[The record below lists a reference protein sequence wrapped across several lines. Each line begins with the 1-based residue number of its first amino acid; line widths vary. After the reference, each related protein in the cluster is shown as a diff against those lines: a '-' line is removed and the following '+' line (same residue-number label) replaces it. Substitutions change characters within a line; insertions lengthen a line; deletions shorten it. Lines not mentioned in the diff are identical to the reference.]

1 MGRQVRISGIG
12 LMALPVVLLLAG
24 GCAGSGQGSDE
35 LVVFAASSLT
45 EAFNEIEAAFEAEH
59 SGVDVVYNFAGTP
72 TLRTQLEQGAI
83 AGVFAS
89 ANAAQME
96 MAVQSGVIEGA
107 PVAFATNRLV
117 VIAPSGSDRVRQL
130 SDLSNDEVMLV
141 LALPDVPVG
150 VYSREAIAQMNAS
163 GQFGQDFGEQT
174 LANLVSEESNVRQVA
189 AKVALGE
196 ADAGIVYSTDVT
208 EDMADEVRVIDI
220 PDEYN
225 VMAVYPIAQVE
236 GTSNPDD
243 AQAFI
248 EFVRSASGQAILEKY
263 GFGRAP

>member
-1 MGRQVRISGIG
+1 VL
-12 LMALPVVLLLAG
+12 LMALAG
-24 GCAGSGQGSDE
+24 GCGQAASGQGSDE

-45 EAFNEIEAAFEAEH
+45 ESFNEIKVAFEAEH
-59 SGVDVVYNFAGTP
+59 PGVNVIYNFAGTP

-107 PVAFATNRLV
+107 PVAFAANRLV
-117 VIAPSGSDRVRQL
+117 VIAPSGSDRVRKL
-130 SDLSNDEVMLV
+130 SDLFSNGVKLV

-150 VYSREAIAQMNAS
+150 AYSRDAIAKMDAS

-174 LANLVSEESNVRQVA
+174 LANLVSEESNVRQIA
-189 AKVALGE
+189 AKVVLGE
-196 ADAGIVYSTDVT
+196 ADTGIVYATDVT
-208 EDMADEVRVIDI
+208 QDIAEEVRIIDI

-225 VMAVYPIAQVE
+225 VVAVYPIAQV
-236 GTSNPDD
+236 SDAPNPGA

-248 EFVRSASGQAILEKY
+248 EFVRSPSGQSILEKY